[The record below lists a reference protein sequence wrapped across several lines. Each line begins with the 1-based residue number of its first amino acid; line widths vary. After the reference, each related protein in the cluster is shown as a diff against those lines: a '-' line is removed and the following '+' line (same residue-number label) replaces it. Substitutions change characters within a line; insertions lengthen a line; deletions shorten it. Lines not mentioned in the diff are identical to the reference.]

1 MALDLSSILLGLALA
16 GIPLLAVLWQVQ
28 RRASTLHAELAML
41 NERLNTAQL
50 AQEGLSA
57 QLDASRDEISDLGQ
71 ANAAKQAELA
81 ALRREVELSQLE
93 RDNARDAAHAWSLER
108 SQKEAEL
115 RRLDAHAAAL
125 AAELREQQDSHQ
137 QRLSDLQGSRDELRA
152 QFAELAGKI
161 FDEREQRFADTSSE
175 RLGQLL
181 DPLKERIQSFEK
193 RVEESYQQEARER
206 FSLGKEL
213 ERLQQLNLRLS
224 DEATN
229 LTRALKGQKTQGNWG
244 ELILERVLEHAGLE
258 KGREY
263 QTQVS
268 LKGPDGERFQPD
280 VLIMLPGDKQVVVDS
295 KVSLTAYQQYV
306 GADDDVIG
314 QAALKQH
321 VLSLRNHVKGLA
333 GKDYKRLEGLH
344 SLDFVLLFVP
354 IEAAFSAAL
363 QAEPNLFQ
371 EAFDRN
377 IVIVS
382 PTTLLAT
389 LRVIDSLWKQER
401 QSQNAREIAERAG
414 WLYDK
419 FVLFIQD
426 LDEVGNR
433 LQQLDKA
440 YAAARNKLTEGR
452 GNLVSRSEQL
462 KLLGARASKSLPADL
477 LERAMPDVDGV
488 AHPAEYA
495 RQARSSC
502 RRLRPIAQRSLI
514 LKPGSVWHT
523 AAPDFTT
530 ATPSDAACGRCYGIR
545 FCLDYSGTC
554 RLSRALKAAGFT
566 GLGRYSRPAACTS
579 AIISGRP
586 SALITTPG
594 TGSPNRARSQ
604 RIRSV
609 PTSPPSRW

>member
-1 MALDLSSILLGLALA
+1 MAMDLTSLLLGLAGAAL
-16 GIPLLAVLWQVQ
+16 PLLMLAWQLQ
-28 RRASTLHAELAML
+28 RRASSSQSELSVL
-41 NERLNTAQL
+41 EERLATAQL
-50 AQEGLSA
+50 AQEGLAA
-57 QLDASRDEISDLGQ
+57 QLDASRDEVSDLSQ
-71 ANAAKQAELA
+71 ANALKQADLA
-81 ALRREVELSQLE
+81 ALRREVELLQIE
-93 RDNARDAAHAWSLER
+93 RDNARDAAHAWNLER
-108 SQKEAEL
+108 AAKENEL
-115 RRLDAHAAAL
+115 RRLDAQAASL
-125 AAELREQQDSHQ
+125 HAELREQQESHQ

-161 FDEREQRFADTSSE
+161 FDEREQRFAETSQQ

-193 RVEESYQQEARER
+193 RVEESYQAEARER
-206 FSLGKEL
+206 FSLAKEL

-306 GADDDVIG
+306 GSDDPQVA

-371 EAFDRN
+371 EAFDRH

-440 YAAARNKLTEGR
+440 YSAARNKLTEGR

-462 KLLGARASKSLPADL
+462 KLLGARASKSLPSDL
-477 LERAMPDVDGV
+477 LERAMTD
-488 AHPAEYA
+488 AE
-495 RQARSSC
+495 
-502 RRLRPIAQRSLI
+502 
-514 LKPGSVWHT
+514 
-523 AAPDFTT
+523 
-530 ATPSDAACGRCYGIR
+530 GRE
-545 FCLDYSGTC
+545 LEW
-554 RLSRALKAAGFT
+554 
-566 GLGRYSRPAACTS
+566 PE
-579 AIISGRP
+579 
-586 SALITTPG
+586 
-594 TGSPNRARSQ
+594 
-604 RIRSV
+604 
-609 PTSPPSRW
+609 

>member
-1 MALDLSSILLGLALA
+1 MALDLNSVLLGLALA
-16 GIPLLAVLWQVQ
+16 GVPLLALVWQLQ
-28 RRASTLHAELAML
+28 RRASGHQAELIL
-41 NERLNTAQL
+41 LDERLNMAQL
-50 AQEGLSA
+50 AQEGLNA

-81 ALRREVELSQLE
+81 ALRREVELLQLE
-93 RDNARDAAHAWSLER
+93 RDNARDTSHAWSLER
-108 SQKEAEL
+108 AQKESEL
-115 RRLDAHAAAL
+115 RRLDAQAAAL
-125 AAELREQQDSHQ
+125 SAELREQQDSHQ

-152 QFAELAGKI
+152 QFSELAGKI
-161 FDEREQRFADTSSE
+161 FDEREQRFAQTSNE

-306 GADDDVIG
+306 GADDEVIG

-440 YAAARNKLTEGR
+440 YAAARNKLTDGR

-477 LERAMPDVDGV
+477 LERAMTDVDGV
-488 AHPAEYA
+488 AHPAE
-495 RQARSSC
+495 
-502 RRLRPIAQRSLI
+502 
-514 LKPGSVWHT
+514 
-523 AAPDFTT
+523 
-530 ATPSDAACGRCYGIR
+530 
-545 FCLDYSGTC
+545 
-554 RLSRALKAAGFT
+554 
-566 GLGRYSRPAACTS
+566 
-579 AIISGRP
+579 
-586 SALITTPG
+586 
-594 TGSPNRARSQ
+594 
-604 RIRSV
+604 
-609 PTSPPSRW
+609 

>member
-1 MALDLSSILLGLALA
+1 MAIDLTSLLLGLGGAAL
-16 GIPLLAVLWQVQ
+16 PLLALAWQLQ
-28 RRASTLHAELAML
+28 RRLAQL
-41 NERLNTAQL
+41 KADTALLDERLSTAQM
-50 AQEGLSA
+50 AQDGLNA
-57 QLDASRDEISDLGQ
+57 QLDAARDEISDLGQ
-71 ANAAKQAELA
+71 ANAAKQADLA
-81 ALRREVELSQLE
+81 GLRREVELLRQGRE
-93 RDNARDAAHAWSLER
+93 DAQDAAQGWSLER
-108 SQKEAEL
+108 ASKEAEL
-115 RRLDAHAAAL
+115 RRLDAHCASL
-125 AAELREQQDSHQ
+125 AAELREQQESHQ
-137 QRLSDLQGSRDELRA
+137 QRLADLQGSRDELRA

-161 FDEREQRFADTSSE
+161 FEEREQRFAETSQQQ
-175 RLGQLL
+175 LGQLL
-181 DPLKERIQSFEK
+181 NPLKERIQSFEK

-213 ERLQQLNLRLS
+213 ERLQQLNQRLS

-280 VLIMLPGDKQVVVDS
+280 VLIMLPGDKQVVVDA

-306 GADDDVIG
+306 SADDEVIG
-314 QAALKQH
+314 QLALKQH
-321 VLSLRNHVKGLA
+321 VLSIRNHVKGLS

-363 QAEPNLFQ
+363 QVEPNLFQ

-440 YAAARNKLTEGR
+440 YAAARNKLTDGR

-462 KLLGARASKSLPADL
+462 KLLGARASKSLPAEL
-477 LERAMPDVDGV
+477 LEKAMTDDDGV
-488 AHPAEYA
+488 LQLPE
-495 RQARSSC
+495 
-502 RRLRPIAQRSLI
+502 
-514 LKPGSVWHT
+514 
-523 AAPDFTT
+523 
-530 ATPSDAACGRCYGIR
+530 
-545 FCLDYSGTC
+545 
-554 RLSRALKAAGFT
+554 
-566 GLGRYSRPAACTS
+566 
-579 AIISGRP
+579 
-586 SALITTPG
+586 
-594 TGSPNRARSQ
+594 
-604 RIRSV
+604 
-609 PTSPPSRW
+609 

>member
-1 MALDLSSILLGLALA
+1 MALDLTSLLLGLAAAAL
-16 GIPLLAVLWQVQ
+16 PLLFLAWQLQ
-28 RRASTLHAELAML
+28 RRLAQRQAESALL
-41 NERLNTAQL
+41 DERLSTARM
-50 AQEGLSA
+50 AQDGLNA
-57 QLDASRDEISDLGQ
+57 QLDASRDEISDLSQ
-71 ANAAKQAELA
+71 ANSARLAELA
-81 ALRREVELSQLE
+81 ALRREVELQRQAHDDS
-93 RDNARDAAHAWSLER
+93 RDALDSLNAER
-108 SQKEAEL
+108 IDKDAEL
-115 RRLDAHAAAL
+115 RRLDARCASL
-125 AAELREQQDSHQ
+125 AAELREQQESHQ
-137 QRLSDLQGSRDELRA
+137 QRLTDLQGSRDELRA

-161 FDEREQRFADTSSE
+161 FDEREQRFAETSQHQ
-175 RLGQLL
+175 LGQLL
-181 DPLKERIQSFEK
+181 NPLKERIQSFEK

-213 ERLQQLNLRLS
+213 ERLQQLNQRLS

-268 LKGPDGERFQPD
+268 LQGPDGERFQPD
-280 VLIMLPGDKQVVVDS
+280 VLIMLPGDKQVVIDA

-306 GADDDVIG
+306 STDDTVLA

-321 VLSLRNHVKGLA
+321 VLSLRNHVKGLS

-363 QAEPNLFQ
+363 QAEPTLFQ
-371 EAFDRN
+371 EAFDRS

-440 YAAARNKLTEGR
+440 YAAARNKLTDGR

-462 KLLGARASKSLPADL
+462 KLLGARASKSLPTEL
-477 LERAMPDVDGV
+477 LERAMTDDDGNQ
-488 AHPAEYA
+488 P
-495 RQARSSC
+495 
-502 RRLRPIAQRSLI
+502 L
-514 LKPGSVWHT
+514 
-523 AAPDFTT
+523 
-530 ATPSDAACGRCYGIR
+530 
-545 FCLDYSGTC
+545 
-554 RLSRALKAAGFT
+554 
-566 GLGRYSRPAACTS
+566 
-579 AIISGRP
+579 
-586 SALITTPG
+586 
-594 TGSPNRARSQ
+594 
-604 RIRSV
+604 
-609 PTSPPSRW
+609 

>member
-1 MALDLSSILLGLALA
+1 MALDLSSLLLGLAAA
-16 GIPLLAVLWQVQ
+16 GVPLLALIWQLQ
-28 RRASTLHAELAML
+28 RKLGSHPAELALL

-50 AQEGLSA
+50 AQEGLGA
-57 QLDASRDEISDLGQ
+57 QLDASRDEVSDLGQ

-81 ALRREVELSQLE
+81 ALSREVELLQVE
-93 RDNARDAAHAWSLER
+93 RDNGRDAAHAWNLER
-108 SQKEAEL
+108 NQKEVEL
-115 RRLDAHAAAL
+115 RRLDAHASGL

-137 QRLSDLQGSRDELRA
+137 QRLNDLQGSRDELRA

-161 FDEREQRFADTSSE
+161 FDEREQRFAETSNE

-193 RVEESYQQEARER
+193 RVEESYQQESRER

-333 GKDYKRLEGLH
+333 SKDYKRLEGLH

-371 EAFDRN
+371 EAFDRH

-401 QSQNAREIAERAG
+401 QGQNAREIAERAG

-440 YAAARNKLTEGR
+440 YSSARNKLTEGR

-477 LERAMPDVDGV
+477 LERAMTDEEGV
-488 AHPAEYA
+488 AHPAE
-495 RQARSSC
+495 
-502 RRLRPIAQRSLI
+502 
-514 LKPGSVWHT
+514 
-523 AAPDFTT
+523 
-530 ATPSDAACGRCYGIR
+530 
-545 FCLDYSGTC
+545 
-554 RLSRALKAAGFT
+554 
-566 GLGRYSRPAACTS
+566 
-579 AIISGRP
+579 
-586 SALITTPG
+586 
-594 TGSPNRARSQ
+594 
-604 RIRSV
+604 
-609 PTSPPSRW
+609 

>member
-1 MALDLSSILLGLALA
+1 MAMDLTSILLGLAGAAL
-16 GIPLLAVLWQVQ
+16 PLLALAWQLQ
-28 RRASTLHAELAML
+28 RRASTSQADVALLEERLAMAQMAQDGL
-41 NERLNTAQL
+41 NAQL
-50 AQEGLSA
+50 E
-57 QLDASRDEISDLGQ
+57 ASRDEIADLAQ
-71 ANAAKQAELA
+71 ANAAKQADLA
-81 ALRREVELSQLE
+81 AVRREVELLQIE
-93 RDNARDAAHAWSLER
+93 RDDARDASHAWNLER
-108 SQKEAEL
+108 ANKEAEL
-115 RRLDAHAAAL
+115 RRLDAQAASL
-125 AAELREQQDSHQ
+125 NAELREQQESHQ
-137 QRLSDLQGSRDELRA
+137 QRLDDLQGSRDELRA

-161 FDEREQRFADTSSE
+161 FDEREQRFAETSQKS
-175 RLGQLL
+175 LGQLL

-193 RVEESYQQEARER
+193 RVEESYQAEARER
-206 FSLGKEL
+206 FSLAKEL

-263 QTQVS
+263 QTQVN

-280 VLIMLPGDKQVVVDS
+280 VIIYLPGDKQVVVDS

-306 GADDDVIG
+306 AADDDAIG
-314 QAALKQH
+314 QIAIKQH
-321 VLSLRNHVKGLA
+321 VVSLRNHVKGLA
-333 GKDYKRLEGLH
+333 GKDYKRLDGLH

-363 QAEPNLFQ
+363 QAEPTLFQ

-440 YAAARNKLTEGR
+440 YSSARNKLTEGR

-477 LERAMPDVDGV
+477 LERAMTDVDGLV
-488 AHPAEYA
+488 ELPE
-495 RQARSSC
+495 
-502 RRLRPIAQRSLI
+502 
-514 LKPGSVWHT
+514 
-523 AAPDFTT
+523 
-530 ATPSDAACGRCYGIR
+530 
-545 FCLDYSGTC
+545 
-554 RLSRALKAAGFT
+554 
-566 GLGRYSRPAACTS
+566 
-579 AIISGRP
+579 
-586 SALITTPG
+586 
-594 TGSPNRARSQ
+594 
-604 RIRSV
+604 
-609 PTSPPSRW
+609 

>member
-1 MALDLSSILLGLALA
+1 MFEERLSSAL
-16 GIPLLAVLWQVQ
+16 
-28 RRASTLHAELAML
+28 
-41 NERLNTAQL
+41 L
-50 AQEGLSA
+50 AQEGLTA
-57 QLDASRDEISDLGQ
+57 QLDASRDEISDLSQ
-71 ANAAKQAELA
+71 ANSAKQATLA
-81 ALRREVELSQLE
+81 AQGRELELLQVE
-93 RDNARDAAHAWSLER
+93 RDNARDAMHAWNLER
-108 SQKEAEL
+108 SAREAEL
-115 RRLDAHAAAL
+115 RRLDSQCAGL

-152 QFAELAGKI
+152 QFAEMATKI
-161 FDEREQRFADTSSE
+161 FDEREQRFAQTSQQH
-175 RLGQLL
+175 LGQLL

-229 LTRALKGQKTQGNWG
+229 LTQALKGQKTQGNWG

-268 LKGPDGERFQPD
+268 LKSADGERFQPD

-306 GADDDVIG
+306 NATETEVA

-321 VLSLRNHVKGLA
+321 VLSLRTHVKGLS
-333 GKDYKRLEGLH
+333 GKDYNRLEGLH

-371 EAFDRN
+371 EAFDRQ

-426 LDEVGNR
+426 LDELGNR
-433 LQQLDKA
+433 LQQVDKA
-440 YAAARNKLTEGR
+440 YAAARNKLCEGR
-452 GNLVSRSEQL
+452 GNLISRSEQL

-477 LERAMPDVDGV
+477 LERAMSDSE
-488 AHPAEYA
+488 ALAEGLTA
-495 RQARSSC
+495 
-502 RRLRPIAQRSLI
+502 
-514 LKPGSVWHT
+514 PGS
-523 AAPDFTT
+523 D
-530 ATPSDAACGRCYGIR
+530 DG
-545 FCLDYSGTC
+545 
-554 RLSRALKAAGFT
+554 
-566 GLGRYSRPAACTS
+566 
-579 AIISGRP
+579 
-586 SALITTPG
+586 
-594 TGSPNRARSQ
+594 
-604 RIRSV
+604 
-609 PTSPPSRW
+609 

>member
-1 MALDLSSILLGLALA
+1 MAMDLTSVLLGLAGAALPLVALA
-16 GIPLLAVLWQVQ
+16 WQLQRRLSSRQTELSLLEERLATALLAQDG
-28 RRASTLHAELAML
+28 L
-41 NERLNTAQL
+41 N
-50 AQEGLSA
+50 A
-57 QLDASRDEISDLGQ
+57 QLDACRDEISDLGQ
-71 ANAAKQAELA
+71 ANAVKQADLA
-81 ALRREVELSQLE
+81 AVRREVELLQIE
-93 RDNARDAAHAWSLER
+93 RDNARDAAHAWNLER
-108 SQKEAEL
+108 ASKEAEL
-115 RRLDAHAAAL
+115 RRLDAQAASL
-125 AAELREQQDSHQ
+125 NAELREQQESHQ

-161 FDEREQRFADTSSE
+161 FDEREQRFAENSQQ

-193 RVEESYQQEARER
+193 RVEESYQAEARER

-295 KVSLTAYQQYV
+295 KVSLTAYQQFV
-306 GADDDVIG
+306 AADDEVIG

-440 YAAARNKLTEGR
+440 YSAARNKLTEGR

-462 KLLGARASKSLPADL
+462 RLLGARASKSLPADL
-477 LERAMPDVDGV
+477 LERAMTDVDGAV
-488 AHPAEYA
+488 LE
-495 RQARSSC
+495 
-502 RRLRPIAQRSLI
+502 L
-514 LKPGSVWHT
+514 
-523 AAPDFTT
+523 PD
-530 ATPSDAACGRCYGIR
+530 
-545 FCLDYSGTC
+545 
-554 RLSRALKAAGFT
+554 
-566 GLGRYSRPAACTS
+566 
-579 AIISGRP
+579 
-586 SALITTPG
+586 
-594 TGSPNRARSQ
+594 
-604 RIRSV
+604 
-609 PTSPPSRW
+609 

>member
-1 MALDLSSILLGLALA
+1 MALDITSLLLGLLLAGVPSLALA
-16 GIPLLAVLWQVQ
+16 FQLQ
-28 RRASTLHAELAML
+28 RRLSRVDADTALL
-41 NERLNTAQL
+41 NERLATAQL
-50 AQEGLSA
+50 AQGGLNA
-57 QLDASRDEISDLGQ
+57 QLDACRDEISDLAQ
-71 ANAAKQAELA
+71 ANGVKQAELA
-81 ALRREVELSQLE
+81 AQGRELDLLQIE
-93 RDNARDAAHAWSLER
+93 RDNARDAAHAWNLER
-108 SQKEAEL
+108 NGKESEL
-115 RRLDAHAAAL
+115 RRLAAECAGL
-125 AAELREQQDSHQ
+125 QAELREQQDSHQ
-137 QRLSDLQGSRDELRA
+137 QRLTDLQGSRDELRA

-161 FDEREQRFADTSSE
+161 FDEREQRFAETSQQ

-213 ERLQQLNLRLS
+213 ERLQQLNQRLS

-229 LTRALKGQKTQGNWG
+229 LTQALKGQKTQGNWG

-295 KVSLTAYQQYV
+295 KVSLTAYQQYIS
-306 GADDDVIG
+306 ADDPAVS

-321 VLSLRNHVKGLA
+321 VLSLRNHVKGLS

-371 EAFDRN
+371 EAFDRQ

-440 YAAARNKLTEGR
+440 YSAARNKLTDGR
-452 GNLVSRSEQL
+452 GNLVSRTEQL

-477 LERAMPDVDGV
+477 LERAMTDAEG
-488 AHPAEYA
+488 ASLPAEV
-495 RQARSSC
+495 
-502 RRLRPIAQRSLI
+502 PIE
-514 LKPGSVWHT
+514 
-523 AAPDFTT
+523 
-530 ATPSDAACGRCYGIR
+530 
-545 FCLDYSGTC
+545 
-554 RLSRALKAAGFT
+554 
-566 GLGRYSRPAACTS
+566 
-579 AIISGRP
+579 
-586 SALITTPG
+586 
-594 TGSPNRARSQ
+594 
-604 RIRSV
+604 
-609 PTSPPSRW
+609 

>member
-1 MALDLSSILLGLALA
+1 MALDVTSLLIGLLAAALPCLALA
-16 GIPLLAVLWQVQ
+16 WQLQRKSTAALAQVALLD
-28 RRASTLHAELAML
+28 
-41 NERLNTAQL
+41 ERLSNAQL
-50 AQEGLSA
+50 AQDGLSA
-57 QLDASRDEISDLGQ
+57 QLDACRDEVSDLSQ
-71 ANAAKQAELA
+71 ANSAKQAELA
-81 ALRREVELSQLE
+81 GLRREVELLQNE
-93 RDNARDAAHAWSLER
+93 RDNARDAAHAWSIER
-108 SQKEAEL
+108 STRETEL
-115 RRLDAHAAAL
+115 RRLDAQCAGL
-125 AAELREQQDSHQ
+125 SAELREQQDSHQ
-137 QRLSDLQGSRDELRA
+137 QRLNDLQGSRDELRA

-161 FDEREQRFADTSSE
+161 FDEREQRFAENSQQ

-193 RVEESYQQEARER
+193 RVEESYQNEARER

-213 ERLQQLNLRLS
+213 ERLQQLNQRLS
-224 DEATN
+224 TEATN
-229 LTRALKGQKTQGNWG
+229 LTQALKGQKTQGNWG

-295 KVSLTAYQQYV
+295 KVSLTAYQQY
-306 GADDDVIG
+306 I
-314 QAALKQH
+314 AA
-321 VLSLRNHVKGLA
+321 
-333 GKDYKRLEGLH
+333 EE
-344 SLDFVLLFVP
+344 P

-371 EAFDRN
+371 EAFDRQ

-440 YAAARNKLTEGR
+440 YGAARNKLTEGR

-462 KLLGARASKSLPADL
+462 KLLGARASKSLPPDL
-477 LERAMPDVDGV
+477 LERAMTEARQDAGAEADADGV
-488 AHPAEYA
+488 
-495 RQARSSC
+495 
-502 RRLRPIAQRSLI
+502 
-514 LKPGSVWHT
+514 
-523 AAPDFTT
+523 
-530 ATPSDAACGRCYGIR
+530 
-545 FCLDYSGTC
+545 
-554 RLSRALKAAGFT
+554 
-566 GLGRYSRPAACTS
+566 
-579 AIISGRP
+579 
-586 SALITTPG
+586 
-594 TGSPNRARSQ
+594 
-604 RIRSV
+604 SV
-609 PTSPPSRW
+609 PAQVPVE

>member
-1 MALDLSSILLGLALA
+1 MAMDLTSVLLGLAGAALPLVALA
-16 GIPLLAVLWQVQ
+16 WQLQRRLSSRLTELSLLEERLATALLAQDG
-28 RRASTLHAELAML
+28 L
-41 NERLNTAQL
+41 N
-50 AQEGLSA
+50 A
-57 QLDASRDEISDLGQ
+57 QLDACRDEISDLGQ
-71 ANAAKQAELA
+71 ANAVKQADLA
-81 ALRREVELSQLE
+81 AVRREVELLQIE
-93 RDNARDAAHAWSLER
+93 RDNARDAAHAWNLER
-108 SQKEAEL
+108 ANKEAEL
-115 RRLDAHAAAL
+115 RRLDAQAASL
-125 AAELREQQDSHQ
+125 NAELREQQESHQ

-161 FDEREQRFADTSSE
+161 FDEREQRFAENSQQ

-193 RVEESYQQEARER
+193 RVEESYQAEARER

-295 KVSLTAYQQYV
+295 KVSLTAYQQFV
-306 GADDDVIG
+306 AADDEVIG

-354 IEAAFSAAL
+354 MEAAFSAAL

-440 YAAARNKLTEGR
+440 YSAARNKLTEGR

-462 KLLGARASKSLPADL
+462 RLLGARASKSLPADL
-477 LERAMPDVDGV
+477 LERAMTDADGAVLELPD
-488 AHPAEYA
+488 
-495 RQARSSC
+495 
-502 RRLRPIAQRSLI
+502 
-514 LKPGSVWHT
+514 
-523 AAPDFTT
+523 
-530 ATPSDAACGRCYGIR
+530 
-545 FCLDYSGTC
+545 
-554 RLSRALKAAGFT
+554 
-566 GLGRYSRPAACTS
+566 
-579 AIISGRP
+579 
-586 SALITTPG
+586 
-594 TGSPNRARSQ
+594 
-604 RIRSV
+604 
-609 PTSPPSRW
+609 